1 MITVLTTAAVAAA
14 PPKVTVN
21 PNPTSLPGSPQLQQL
36 IDGLAFWMLLAAVAS
51 VLIAAGTWGLATHS
65 NNHQWSARGKSGL
78 LVSVAAALVIGA
90 AGAIINFGVDL
101 GSKVR

>member
-51 VLIAAGTWGLATHS
+51 VLIAAGTWG
-65 NNHQWSARGKSGL
+65 RRIGSGGT
-78 LVSVAAALVIGA
+78 ALPVVTG
-90 AGAIINFGVDL
+90 
-101 GSKVR
+101 RR